1 MMSAPLRVVT
11 ASQRMTA
18 EASATGNLS
27 DRVRRLQAEA
37 KLLASEHVDALKAS
51 LLHTQQIADEIAQ
64 GGEAYPAGVRD
75 IARRLAEDHAG
86 KMLTIQGIMARI

>member
-11 ASQRMTA
+11 ASRRMAA
-18 EASATGNLS
+18 EAGATANLS

-37 KLLASEHVDALKAS
+37 RLLANEHVDALKAS
-51 LLHTQQIADEIAQ
+51 MLQTQQIADEIAQ

-75 IARRLAEDHAG
+75 IARRLAEDSAAR
-86 KMLTIQGIMARI
+86 MLTIQGIMARI